1 MTVPERPAPRAAP
14 PLAATLTA
22 LALLAVLAS
31 GAGHPARAQQGAQQG
46 QQGTPDP
53 EAMRRTQEERDR
65 RAQNLKQVEEALAAS
80 AGNRAAL
87 EAEIASIGSD
97 RAKLS
102 AALLDAG
109 RQAQATEDRLNRL
122 EERLRSLTES
132 DAAIRKSLEGRRAVI
147 AEILAALQ
155 RMGRRP
161 PPAVLVR
168 PEDVLAAIRTS
179 MLLGA
184 VVPELRGEAETLAG
198 DLAELVRVR
207 GLIAADRESLR
218 KDLTGWAAERQR
230 IDALIAARRSR
241 QVQVEAD
248 LTAERQKSAELGSQA
263 KTLKDL
269 VDRMEGELSS
279 ARRAADEVR
288 AAAERQQRAIQ
299 EKFAAAAARDPA
311 RLTPKVKFA
320 EARGDLPR
328 PVSGTLLRGFNQP
341 DGQGGTTR
349 GISLRTRTKA
359 VVSSPADG
367 WVSFAGPFRSYGRLL
382 IINAGDGYYLLLA
395 GMDQINVE
403 VGQFVLAGEPVAV
416 MGEGSG
422 SPASASPSVTQA
434 ASQRDDDR
442 GDPVLYVE
450 FRKDGGSIDP
460 EPWWARSSS
469 EKVRG

>member
-1 MTVPERPAPRAAP
+1 MRPPVTADSRPATFPAAKP
-14 PLAATLTA
+14 AALLMA
-22 LALLAVLAS
+22 LAWLAGGLA
-31 GAGHPARAQQGAQQG
+31 GGLAGPVRAQT
-46 QQGTPDP
+46 TPDP
-53 EAMRRTQEERDR
+53 EATRRTQEERDR
-65 RAQNLKQVEEALAAS
+65 RAQNLKQIQDALAAS
-80 AGNRAAL
+80 TSSRTAL
-87 EAEIASIGSD
+87 EAEIAAIGSD
-97 RAKLS
+97 RTKLS

-109 RQAQATEDRLNRL
+109 RQAQATEDRMNRL
-122 EERLRSLTES
+122 EERLRALTDS
-132 DAAIRKSLEGRRAVI
+132 DAAIRKSLEARRAVI

-179 MLLGA
+179 MMLGA
-184 VVPELRGEAETLAG
+184 VVPELRGEADTLAG

-207 GLIAADRESLR
+207 GLIAADREALK
-218 KDLTGWAAERQR
+218 KDLAGWGAERQR
-230 IDALIAARRSR
+230 LDALIAARRLR
-241 QVQVEAD
+241 QAEVESS
-248 LTAERQKSAELGSQA
+248 LTAERQKSAELGAQA
-263 KTLKDL
+263 KSLKDL

-288 AAAERQQRAIQ
+288 AAAEREQRAIQ
-299 EKFAAAAARDPA
+299 EKFAAAGARDPA
-311 RLTPKVKFA
+311 RLAPKVKFV

-328 PVSGTLLRGFNQP
+328 PVSGTLVRGFNQP

-349 GISLRTRTKA
+349 GISLRTRAKS

-422 SPASASPSVTQA
+422 TPASTPSNVTQA

-442 GDPVLYVE
+442 SDPVLYVE

>member
-1 MTVPERPAPRAAP
+1 MRAPVNADPRPTTRTAKPAA
-14 PLAATLTA
+14 LLMA
-22 LALLAVLAS
+22 LACLAGGPTLPVC
-31 GAGHPARAQQGAQQG
+31 AQ
-46 QQGTPDP
+46 TPPDP

-65 RAQNLKQVEEALAAS
+65 RAQSLKQIEEALAAS
-80 AGNRAAL
+80 SGNRAAL
-87 EAEIASIGSD
+87 ESEISAIGSD
-97 RAKLS
+97 RTKLS

-109 RQAQATEDRLNRL
+109 RQAQATEDRMNRL
-122 EERLRSLTES
+122 EERLRALTDS
-132 DAAIRKSLEGRRAVI
+132 DAAIRKSLEARRAVI

-179 MLLGA
+179 MMLGA
-184 VVPELRGEAETLAG
+184 VVPELRGEADTLAG
-198 DLAELVRVR
+198 DLTELVRVR
-207 GLIAADRESLR
+207 GLIAADREALK
-218 KDLTGWAAERQR
+218 KDLAGWAAERQR
-230 IDALIAARRSR
+230 LDALIAARRSR
-241 QVQVEAD
+241 QAEVETS
-248 LTAERQKSAELGSQA
+248 LTAERQKSAELGAQA
-263 KTLKDL
+263 KSLKDL
-269 VDRMEGELSS
+269 VERMESELSS
-279 ARRAADEVR
+279 ARRATDAVR
-288 AAAERQQRAIQ
+288 AAAEREQRAIQ
-299 EKFAAAAARDPA
+299 DKFAAASARDPA
-311 RLTPKVKFA
+311 RLAPKVKFT

-328 PVSGTLLRGFNQP
+328 PVSGTLVRGFNQP

-349 GISLRTRTKA
+349 GISLRTRARA

-422 SPASASPSVTQA
+422 SPASTPANVTQA
-434 ASQRDDDR
+434 ASQKDDDR
-442 GDPVLYVE
+442 IDPVLYVE

>member
-1 MTVPERPAPRAAP
+1 MRLSSTGAALLLAC
-14 PLAATLTA
+14 LAA
-22 LALLAVLAS
+22 
-31 GAGHPARAQQGAQQG
+31 AGLPARAQDNA
-46 QQGTPDP
+46 D
-53 EAMRRTQEERDR
+53 ALRRAQEERDR
-65 RAQNLKQVEEALAAS
+65 RAQSLKQIEDALAAS

-87 EAEIASIGSD
+87 EAEIAAIGSD

-102 AALLDAG
+102 TALLDAG
-109 RQAQATEDRLNRL
+109 RQAQATEDRLSRL

-132 DAAIRKSLEGRRAVI
+132 DAAIRKSLDSRRAVI

-207 GLIAADRESLR
+207 GLIASDRETLR
-218 KDLTGWAAERQR
+218 KDLAGWAAERQR
-230 IDALIAARRSR
+230 LDALVAARRTR
-241 QVQVEAD
+241 QVQIESD
-248 LTAERQKSAELGSQA
+248 LTQERRKSTELGTQA

-269 VDRMEGELSS
+269 VDRMEGELST
-279 ARRAADEVR
+279 ARRAADDAR
-288 AAAERQQRAIQ
+288 AAEEREQRKTQ
-299 EKFAAAAARDPA
+299 EKFAAAGARDPA
-311 RLTPKVKFA
+311 KLAPKVKFA
-320 EARGDLPR
+320 DARGDLPR
-328 PVSGTLLRGFNQP
+328 PVSGSLVRGFGQP
-341 DGQGGTTR
+341 DGQNGTTR
-349 GISLRTRTKA
+349 GISLRTRPKA
-359 VVSSPADG
+359 VVSAPADG

-403 VGQFVLAGEPVAV
+403 VGQFVLAGEPVAA
-416 MGEGSG
+416 MGEGG
-422 SPASASPSVTQA
+422 GPAVAQAGALPA

-442 GDPVLYVE
+442 NDPVLYVE